1 MRNSKDKESRKKLE
15 EVLKKEVFFLDSL
28 RKLQGLAFNF
38 NVFARSESIE
48 KLADEMKAL
57 EAQIVKRYFFPIDKT
72 IADFATLPPESQ
84 EELIKTSE
92 EDREKLLLFIDLL
105 DNEVT
110 KKEGEGTR
118 EFKEET
124 KKLREMLISM

>member
-1 MRNSKDKESRKKLE
+1 MRNSEDKESRKKLE

-28 RKLQGLAFNF
+28 RQLQGLAF
-38 NVFARSESIE
+38 NVFARSETIE
-48 KLADEMKAL
+48 KLAEEMKAL

-105 DNEVT
+105 DTEVT
-110 KKEGEGTR
+110 KKEEEIR

-124 KKLREMLISM
+124 KKLRGMLN

>member
-1 MRNSKDKESRKKLE
+1 MRSSGYKEGRKKLA
-15 EVLKKEVFFLDSL
+15 EVLEKEVLFLDSL
-28 RKLQGLAFNF
+28 RQLQGLAF
-38 NVFARSESIE
+38 NVFARSESLE
-48 KLADEMKAL
+48 KLAGEMKAL

-84 EELIKTSE
+84 EELIKASE

-110 KKEGEGTR
+110 KKEEEGTR

-124 KKLREMLISM
+124 KKLREMLINL

>member
-1 MRNSKDKESRKKLE
+1 
-15 EVLKKEVFFLDSL
+15 
-28 RKLQGLAFNF
+28 
-38 NVFARSESIE
+38 
-48 KLADEMKAL
+48 MKAL

-84 EELIKTSE
+84 EELIKASE

-110 KKEGEGTR
+110 KKEEEEGTR

-124 KKLREMLISM
+124 KKLREMLINM

>member
-1 MRNSKDKESRKKLE
+1 MRNSEGKESRKKLA
-15 EVLKKEVFFLDSL
+15 EVLKREVFFLDSL
-28 RKLQGLAFNF
+28 RQLQGLAFN
-38 NVFARSESIE
+38 VFACSESIE
-48 KLADEMKAL
+48 KLAGEMKAL

-92 EDREKLLLFIDLL
+92 GDREKLLLFIDLL

-110 KKEGEGTR
+110 KNEDEEGTR

>member
-1 MRNSKDKESRKKLE
+1 MRSSGYKEGRKKLA
-15 EVLKKEVFFLDSL
+15 EVLEKEVLFLDSL
-28 RKLQGLAFNF
+28 RQLQGLAF
-38 NVFARSESIE
+38 NVFARSESLE
-48 KLADEMKAL
+48 KLAGEMKAL

-84 EELIKTSE
+84 EELIKASE

-110 KKEGEGTR
+110 KKEEEGTR

-124 KKLREMLISM
+124 KKLREMLINM

>member
-1 MRNSKDKESRKKLE
+1 MRNSEGKESRKKLA
-15 EVLKKEVFFLDSL
+15 EVLKREVFFLDSL
-28 RKLQGLAFNF
+28 RQLQGLAF

-48 KLADEMKAL
+48 KLAGEMKAL

-92 EDREKLLLFIDLL
+92 GDREKLLLFIDLL

-110 KKEGEGTR
+110 KNEDEEGTR

>member
-1 MRNSKDKESRKKLE
+1 MRNSEYKASVKKLE
-15 EVLKKEVFFLDSL
+15 EVLEKEVFFLDSL
-28 RKLQGLAFNF
+28 RQLQGLAF
-38 NVFARSESIE
+38 NVFARSESLE
-48 KLADEMKAL
+48 KLAEEMKAL

-84 EELIKTSE
+84 EELIKASE

-105 DNEVT
+105 DKEVT
-110 KKEGEGTR
+110 KKEEEGTG

-124 KKLREMLISM
+124 KKLREILINM

>member
-1 MRNSKDKESRKKLE
+1 MRSSGYKEGRKKLA
-15 EVLKKEVFFLDSL
+15 EVLEKEVLFLDSL
-28 RKLQGLAFNF
+28 RQLQGLAF
-38 NVFARSESIE
+38 NVFARSESLE
-48 KLADEMKAL
+48 KLAGEMKAL

-84 EELIKTSE
+84 EELIKASE

-110 KKEGEGTR
+110 KKEEEEGTR

-124 KKLREMLISM
+124 KKLREMLINM

>member
-1 MRNSKDKESRKKLE
+1 MRNSGYKESRKKLA
-15 EVLKKEVFFLDSL
+15 EVLEKEVLFLDSL
-28 RKLQGLAFNF
+28 RQLQGLAF
-38 NVFARSESIE
+38 NVFARSESLE
-48 KLADEMKAL
+48 KLAGEMKAL

-84 EELIKTSE
+84 EELIKASE

-110 KKEGEGTR
+110 KKEEEGTR

-124 KKLREMLISM
+124 KKLREMLIT

>member
-1 MRNSKDKESRKKLE
+1 MRNSGYKESRKKLA
-15 EVLKKEVFFLDSL
+15 EVLEKEVLFLDSL
-28 RKLQGLAFNF
+28 RQLQGLAF
-38 NVFARSESIE
+38 NVFARSESLE
-48 KLADEMKAL
+48 KLAGEMKAL

-84 EELIKTSE
+84 EELIKASE

-110 KKEGEGTR
+110 KKEEEGTR

-124 KKLREMLISM
+124 KKLREMLINM

>member
-1 MRNSKDKESRKKLE
+1 MRNSEYKESGKKLAKVLE
-15 EVLKKEVFFLDSL
+15 KEVLFLDSL
-28 RKLQGLAFNF
+28 RQLQGLAF
-38 NVFARSESIE
+38 NVFARSETID
-48 KLADEMKAL
+48 KLAEDMKAL

-105 DNEVT
+105 DKEVT
-110 KKEGEGTR
+110 KKEE
-118 EFKEET
+118 EIKDFKEES
-124 KKLREMLISM
+124 KKLREMCK